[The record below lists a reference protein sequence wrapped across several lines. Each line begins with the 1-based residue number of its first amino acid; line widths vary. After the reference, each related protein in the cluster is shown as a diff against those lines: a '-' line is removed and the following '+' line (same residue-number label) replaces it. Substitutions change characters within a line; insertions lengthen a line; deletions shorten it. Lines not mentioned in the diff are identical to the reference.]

1 MPIRTI
7 VTDLLEIEHP
17 VLLAPMAGVAGGAL
31 AAAVS
36 NAGGLGIIGGGYGD
50 RDWLARELAAAGN
63 ARVGV
68 GFIGWSL
75 DKQPELLDLAL
86 ERAPRALFLSFG
98 SFRQYADK
106 IAQSPARMI
115 VQVQS
120 VAQAREA
127 VADGAEIV
135 VAQGTEA
142 GGHGSSRATLPLVPA
157 VIDAIGDVP
166 VIAAGGIA
174 DGRGLAAALMLG
186 ASAVLCGTAFFASRE
201 ALSHPNAKQAAVAG
215 SGDNTQR
222 SSVFDIARGIDW
234 PAQWNL
240 RTLRNRYSEQWVGDT
255 EALRRQGAQEKMR
268 YAQAAEA
275 GDTDVAAVIVGEGVD
290 MVRSSEPAAEIV
302 GRIVSDAERLLGNAS
317 RFLIPT
323 GSSSGGALRAR
334 PGGQP

>member
-1 MPIRTI
+1 MPIRTD
-7 VTDLLEIEHP
+7 VTKMLGITHP

-50 RDWLARELAAAGN
+50 REWLTRELAAAGN
-63 ARVGV
+63 APVGV

-75 DKQPELLDLAL
+75 DRQPELLDLAL
-86 ERAPRALFLSFG
+86 EHAPRALFLSFG
-98 SFRQYADK
+98 SFRQHGDK
-106 IAQSPARMI
+106 IAQSSARMI

-127 VADGAEIV
+127 VADGADIV

-142 GGHGSSRATLPLVPA
+142 GGHGSNRATLPLVPA
-157 VIDAIGDVP
+157 VVDAIGDVP

-201 ALSHPNAKQAAVAG
+201 ALSHPKVKQAAIAG
-215 SGDNTQR
+215 SGDNTER

-234 PAQWNL
+234 PAQWTL
-240 RTLRNRYSEQWVGDT
+240 RTLQNRYSQRWVGDT
-255 EALRRQGAQEKMR
+255 ETLRQNVAQEKIR
-268 YAQAAEA
+268 YARAADE
-275 GDTDVAAVIVGEGVD
+275 GDTDVAAVIAGEAIDLVHA
-290 MVRSSEPAAEIV
+290 SEPAADIV
-302 GRIVSDAERLLGNAS
+302 SRIVAEGERLLGGAG
-317 RFLIPT
+317 RFLA
-323 GSSSGGALRAR
+323 SHS
-334 PGGQP
+334 